1 MPVSPSALLRQT
13 LALAACS
20 AGVEVAVRATARAGW
35 SVQDLGILLVA
46 TFVLTS
52 ALLVPSAGVALVK
65 SRWLRRCAKDPAAPL
80 AWDRPFG
87 LQWGVLV
94 GMHLSIN
101 YRFELVLNEYMRDPK
116 VFLGVPAAFAL
127 GFVPMFAADRV
138 LRRVPASALLAVAAG
153 GALVGLARMQPAEHP
168 GGSGPN
174 VVIISMDTTRMDR
187 LGPYGHAIHTPTI
200 DRLAREGVTFE
211 QAIAGAPITE
221 PSHLAMLT
229 GIAPYMSGIVANGTV
244 LGDRPALLWRALA
257 ARGYATAGFVS
268 GFPLHGKYDGGQGI
282 DVGDDDFGR
291 VAGVQSLS
299 LVKAWNQVAIKE
311 HALRERTAD
320 LTLSRAIPW
329 IKANEDKPFFAFVH
343 FYDVHGPYDS
353 HGQLPPAPTDGAPLN
368 LPFYWPAPDRR
379 VTDVAWLEQAYDKEI
394 EYVDTAVAQVVD
406 ALGPQLDNTI
416 LVLTA
421 DHGESFTEHDYLFD
435 HGDNLYDPSLRVP
448 LIVRYP
454 KGAKAGVRVACQVG
468 GEDIVPTVL
477 ALLQLDDGIQRDG
490 HSLVAALGGG
500 ACESLPVFSSTVAG
514 RMVEVPPVAHSR
526 RLPTEKLIFHSDKAP
541 EYYDLLTDPG
551 ELQSLESG
559 AQRDALDELVRAL
572 KSGAPAQG
580 AAQDGQTQQM
590 LQALGYLDDGEEKAP

>member
-1 MPVSPSALLRQT
+1 MPVSSSALLRQT

-20 AGVEVAVRATARAGW
+20 AGVEVAVRTTSRAGW
-35 SVQDLGILLVA
+35 SPQDLGLLLVA

-52 ALLVPSAGVALVK
+52 ALLVPSAGLALVK
-65 SRWLRRCAKDPAAPL
+65 SRFLSRSAKDPSRPV

-138 LRRVPASALLAVAAG
+138 LRRVPAGALLVVAAV
-153 GALVGLARMQPAEHP
+153 GALVGLGRMQPAAHP

-200 DRLAREGVTFE
+200 DRLAREGVTFD
-211 QAIAGAPITE
+211 QAIAAAPITE

-257 ARGYATAGFVS
+257 ARGYASAGFVS
-268 GFPLHGKYDGGQGI
+268 GFPLHGKYDWGQGI
-282 DVGDDDFGR
+282 DVWDDDFGR
-291 VAGVQSLS
+291 IAGVQSLS

-368 LPFYWPAPDRR
+368 LPFYWPARDRQ

-394 EYVDTAVAQVVD
+394 EYVDAAVAQVVG
-406 ALGPQLDNTI
+406 ALGPRLDDTI
-416 LVLTA
+416 FILTA

-454 KGAKAGVRVACQVG
+454 KGAAAGGRVACQVG

-477 ALLQLDDGIQRDG
+477 ELLQLDDGIRRDG
-490 HSLVAALGGG
+490 HSLVAALQGG
-500 ACESLPVFSSTVAG
+500 ACESLPVYSSTVAG

-526 RLPTEKLIFHSDKAP
+526 RLPSEKLIFHSDKAP

-551 ELQSLESG
+551 ELHSLESG

-590 LQALGYLDDGEEKAP
+590 LQALGYLDDGEEEAP